1 MSDDQSIEIPPS
13 FLALYI
19 EPGRVKPTATRA
31 VISTRYELCEDLAT
45 LLVDHA
51 RNTLFDLGITED
63 DVLVRCHQGLLGDA
77 SVVDAKEAQWVIR
90 RLAELLGWDAPDLP
104 SADAA

>member
-1 MSDDQSIEIPPS
+1 MTDDQSIDIPPS

-19 EPGRVKPTATRA
+19 EAGRSKPGASRA
-31 VISTRYELCEDLAT
+31 VIGARYELCEDLAT

-63 DVLVRCHQGLLGDA
+63 DVLVRCHRGLLVDA
-77 SVVDAKEAQWVIR
+77 SVVDPKEAQWVVR
-90 RLAELLGWDAPDLP
+90 RLAELLGWDAPDLH

>member
-1 MSDDQSIEIPPS
+1 MTDDQSIDIPPS

-19 EPGRVKPTATRA
+19 EPGRSKPGASRA
-31 VISTRYELCEDLAT
+31 VIGARYELCEDLAT

-63 DVLVRCHQGLLGDA
+63 DVLLRCHQGLLVDA
-77 SVVDAKEAQWVIR
+77 SVVDPKEAQWVVR
-90 RLAELLGWDAPDLP
+90 RLAELLGWQAPER
-104 SADAA
+104 SAEP

>member
-19 EPGRVKPTATRA
+19 EAGRSKPSASRA
-31 VISTRYELCEDLAT
+31 VIGARYELCEDLAT

-51 RNTLFDLGITED
+51 RNTLFELGITED
-63 DVLVRCHQGLLGDA
+63 DVLVRCHQGLLVDA
-77 SVVDAKEAQWVIR
+77 SVVEPKEAQWVVR
-90 RLAELLGWDAPDLP
+90 RLAELLGWDAPDLA
-104 SADAA
+104 SADAV

>member
-13 FLALYI
+13 FLALYV

-31 VISTRYELCEDLAT
+31 QISARYELCEDLAT

-63 DVLVRCHQGLLGDA
+63 DVLVRCHRGLLGDA
-77 SVVDAKEAQWVIR
+77 SVVEPKEAQWVVR
-90 RLAELLGWDAPDLP
+90 RLTELLGWDAPDLP

>member
-13 FLALYI
+13 FLTLYI
-19 EPGRVKPTATRA
+19 EPGRIKPRA
-31 VISTRYELCEDLAT
+31 GRAQIGTRYELCEDLAT

-63 DVLVRCHQGLLGDA
+63 DVLIRCHRGLLGDA
-77 SVVDAKEAQWVIR
+77 SVVEPKEAQWVIR
-90 RLAELLGWDAPDLP
+90 RLAELLGWDAPDLA
-104 SADAA
+104 SADGT